1 MKEEI
6 LRIYEESNRIY
17 GYPRITEE
25 LKKLG
30 FTYNRKT
37 IYKLMKALNISSIIR
52 VKKRYKKGSV
62 SHICDN
68 KLNRDFTSDRPALKW
83 VTDVTEVKIN
93 NEKLYISAIM
103 DLFNREITAY
113 SVSKYNNEAMV
124 IDNLNKAISK
134 TKDTTGLIIHSDQG
148 ILYQAHQFR
157 KLLEENNIEQSMSR
171 RGNCYDNAVIESF
184 FATLKCEF
192 VYINKFKNTEQFKNE
207 LEKYIDFYNNH
218 RIKSNGL
225 TPLQERNLI
234 EIA

>member
-1 MKEEI
+1 
-6 LRIYEESNRIY
+6 
-17 GYPRITEE
+17 
-25 LKKLG
+25 
-30 FTYNRKT
+30 
-37 IYKLMKALNISSIIR
+37 MKALNISSIIR

-103 DLFNREITAY
+103 DLFNREITAH
-113 SVSKYNNEAMV
+113 SVSTYNNEAMV